1 MITGEE
7 AHLLAPGLKV
17 YQGSETVLNSRFEE
31 RQPPA
36 VKGIIITWW

>member
-1 MITGEE
+1 MVMVQE
-7 AHLLAPGLKV
+7 AHLPAPGLLA

-36 VKGIIITWW
+36 VKDMITTLW